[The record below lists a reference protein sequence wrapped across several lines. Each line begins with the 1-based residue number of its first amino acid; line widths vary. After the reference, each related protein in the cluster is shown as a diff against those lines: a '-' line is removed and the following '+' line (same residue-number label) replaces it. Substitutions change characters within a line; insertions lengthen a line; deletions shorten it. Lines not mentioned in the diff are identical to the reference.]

1 MNEKNDFELNL
12 AKMLRCL
19 LSFLPV
25 VLLITCAVSIFSY
38 FHYRTPVAVT
48 YNGKATFFAGPNIAR
63 SESTSDHDDI
73 GDVTMA
79 ETFSAFA
86 SIDTLC
92 FLSTSPSVLEVVIDQ
107 SGLPYSPDELSR
119 MVTARQEPATYAF
132 SVNVYSSDETEAL
145 QIAQAFAAHLPPAIE
160 DLNPSSIIRVVNNGS
175 VSAQSSGG
183 INKNKVVI
191 SAGISA
197 FVLIALI
204 IFLFIIREYAGK
216 NKINLFELKRLY
228 PKYNILSIFSSRN
241 SEKAISKLRVN
252 IHLALCGHNGCKMIG
267 ITSVNSRS
275 SSSKDDLAVSL
286 ARSLA
291 KQGDRVLLVDADF
304 SSSRILNSLRLS
316 PRAGLYEL
324 LCKNEEKLSVIQ
336 TVDDDSHSFSF
347 ISSGYELATASFN
360 FEKLLPIL
368 SEVQTNYDYILVVFD
383 PVNTSVETA
392 PIWKSL
398 DGIILSL
405 LDHSCSRAQLSE
417 CISQLNFASANLLG
431 FAVNKRIKNN
441 LLP

>member
-48 YNGKATFFAGPNIAR
+48 YNGKATFFAGPNIAH

-73 GDVTMA
+73 GDVTVA

-160 DLNPSSIIRVVNNGS
+160 DLNPSSIIRVVNDGS

-183 INKNKVVI
+183 INKNKVVM

-204 IFLFIIREYAGK
+204 IFLFIVREYAGK

-252 IHLALCGHNGCKMIG
+252 INLALCGHNGCKMIG

-336 TVDDDSHSFSF
+336 TVDEDSHSFSF

-431 FAVNKRIKNN
+431 FAVNKRIKNVSVK
-441 LLP
+441 

>member
-48 YNGKATFFAGPNIAR
+48 YNGKATFFAGPNIAH

-73 GDVTMA
+73 GDVTVA

-160 DLNPSSIIRVVNNGS
+160 DLNPSSIIRVVNDGS

-183 INKNKVVI
+183 INKNKV
-191 SAGISA
+191 
-197 FVLIALI
+197 
-204 IFLFIIREYAGK
+204 
-216 NKINLFELKRLY
+216 EL
-228 PKYNILSIFSSRN
+228 
-241 SEKAISKLRVN
+241 
-252 IHLALCGHNGCKMIG
+252 
-267 ITSVNSRS
+267 T
-275 SSSKDDLAVSL
+275 
-286 ARSLA
+286 
-291 KQGDRVLLVDADF
+291 
-304 SSSRILNSLRLS
+304 
-316 PRAGLYEL
+316 
-324 LCKNEEKLSVIQ
+324 
-336 TVDDDSHSFSF
+336 
-347 ISSGYELATASFN
+347 
-360 FEKLLPIL
+360 
-368 SEVQTNYDYILVVFD
+368 
-383 PVNTSVETA
+383 
-392 PIWKSL
+392 
-398 DGIILSL
+398 
-405 LDHSCSRAQLSE
+405 QL
-417 CISQLNFASANLLG
+417 
-431 FAVNKRIKNN
+431 
-441 LLP
+441 